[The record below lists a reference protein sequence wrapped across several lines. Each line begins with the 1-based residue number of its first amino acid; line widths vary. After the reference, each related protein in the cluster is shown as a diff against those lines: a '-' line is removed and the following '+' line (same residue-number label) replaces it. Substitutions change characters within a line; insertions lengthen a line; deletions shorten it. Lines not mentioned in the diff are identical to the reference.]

1 MSLKDSCW
9 GERQTY
15 PPTIPSVNHFERKG
29 TEVFWIEQEKSLF

>member
-29 TEVFWIEQEKSLF
+29 TELFWIEQEKSLF